1 MVAVAATVA
10 IIIGGG
16 YVVPAVVLG
25 ALVVPPAV
33 VAGVLGRAVR
43 WSVLVSLPIAIAV
56 AIVSILGRA
65 GATVLFTLGPF
76 RATLEGVDYAAQI
89 ELRLFVLAMTLAV
102 FGLTT
107 EPRALI
113 ADLQRRGVSARLA
126 FAAAATL
133 DAIPAMAARAR
144 RIEAAQRARALDT
157 EGSVGARLRGAIPLV
172 APTVLGTLHDVEA
185 RSLALDARAFDR
197 TGMRYLLWAPGDS
210 ERQRLARWLLSI
222 GLLVIIVG
230 TIGGVVPRLP

>member
-1 MVAVAATVA
+1 VVAVAATVA

-43 WSVLVSLPIAIAV
+43 WSVLVSLPIAISV

-89 ELRLFVLAMTLAV
+89 ELRLLVLAMTLAV

-107 EPRALI
+107 EARALI
-113 ADLQRRGVSARLA
+113 ADLQRRGVSPRLA

-133 DAIPAMAARAR
+133 DAVPAMAERAR
-144 RIEAAQRARALDT
+144 RIEAAQRARGLDT

-172 APTVLGTLHDVEA
+172 APAVLGTLHDVEA
-185 RSLALDARAFDR
+185 RSLALDARAFDHPGAR
-197 TGMRYLLWAPGDS
+197 HLLWTPADS
-210 ERQRLARWLLSI
+210 PRQRLARWLLVL
-222 GLLVIIVG
+222 GLAAYVAGVAA
-230 TIGGVVPRLP
+230 GVVPRLP